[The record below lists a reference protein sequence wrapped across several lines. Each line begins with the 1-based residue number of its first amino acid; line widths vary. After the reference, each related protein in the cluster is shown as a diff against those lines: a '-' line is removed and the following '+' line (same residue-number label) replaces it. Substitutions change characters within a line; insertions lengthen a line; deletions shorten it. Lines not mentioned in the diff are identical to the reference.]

1 MTVESSFGSAP
12 SPAYNRP
19 DVTGLVG
26 PTSSESTL
34 KAFDDPDGPSFSDL
48 LDVINPL
55 QHIPIINT
63 LYQHLTGD
71 KEGVVADVLG
81 GALWG
86 GVIGLG
92 AAVANLLIEDNTGKS
107 VGDHVYALFSDD
119 DSPTAVAKG
128 DEKTGQSAVAQ
139 NASPALQSPPNT
151 MFDLSGANGTASPGQ
166 ATQAN
171 EGPVVAGDFL
181 VFGKAAGTVTPA
193 STSGNGNT
201 QTASAAVSTGS
212 PTQSGDFLVFGTGPS
227 AGGDAPVAPSTAVSG
242 TSPQPLTPAG
252 DAASPSIGTQTAALG
267 AQPARSFTGPLRR
280 TTAIPP
286 QTLPMPTTGPA
297 AVPGGARAASTT
309 RSGTNQ
315 TDSAWFAG
323 AFNEAMDKY
332 NRASG
337 LGTPAA
343 AQGTKEGETA
353 NSVLQMN

>member
-12 SPAYNRP
+12 SPAYDRP

-26 PTSSESTL
+26 PTSSESAL
-34 KAFDDPDGPSFSDL
+34 KAFDDSDGPSFSDL

-92 AAVANLLIEDNTGKS
+92 AAVANLVVEDSTGKS

-119 DSPTAVAKG
+119 DANTAVAKS
-128 DEKTGQSAVAQ
+128 DEETTQSGVAQ
-139 NASPALQSPPNT
+139 TVAPSPQSRPMTMVDLGKTNGPSSPAQAAQ
-151 MFDLSGANGTASPGQ
+151 ANG
-166 ATQAN
+166 
-171 EGPVVAGDFL
+171 GPIIAGNFL
-181 VFGKAAGTVTPA
+181 VFGKGEGAMAPA
-193 STSGNGNT
+193 STSGNT
-201 QTASAAVSTGS
+201 QTASVAAPVGNGS
-212 PTQSGDFLVFGTGPS
+212 PTQSGAFLVFGTGP
-227 AGGDAPVAPSTAVSG
+227 GGDAPAAPPNAVTA
-242 TSPQPLTPAG
+242 TNPQPLTPA
-252 DAASPSIGTQTAALG
+252 AASPSVEAQTAALG
-267 AQPARSFTGPLRR
+267 AQPARSFSGPLRR
-280 TTAIPP
+280 TTATPP

-297 AVPGGARAASTT
+297 AIPGGMRNASTT
-309 RSGTNQ
+309 RTETSQ

-332 NRASG
+332 NRAAG

-343 AQGTKEGETA
+343 TQGANDGETA
-353 NSVLQMN
+353 NSVLRMN